1 MSDGLWFFVFKI
13 DVDFFHQIVQAIG
26 SISLVKFNFLVSLQL
41 VQVLVY
47 RVDNSKQHFNWHGI
61 LLFGVQSQLGRSQTV
76 ESWSEVKFAKIKFSL
91 FGVLRVVGASV
102 RGVSSWHSY
111 SERRFSFW
119 HFFKKRLVN

>member
-47 RVDNSKQHFNWHGI
+47 RVDNSNSISIGMAFC
-61 LLFGVQSQLGRSQTV
+61 SSASSP
-76 ESWSEVKFAKIKFSL
+76 SWAARKL
-91 FGVLRVVGASV
+91 
-102 RGVSSWHSY
+102 
-111 SERRFSFW
+111 
-119 HFFKKRLVN
+119 